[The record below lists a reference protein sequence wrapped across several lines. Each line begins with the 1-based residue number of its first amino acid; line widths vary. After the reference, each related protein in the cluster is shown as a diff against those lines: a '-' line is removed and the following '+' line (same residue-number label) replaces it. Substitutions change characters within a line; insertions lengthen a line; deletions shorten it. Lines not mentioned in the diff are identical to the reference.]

1 MLGPLEG
8 KLTSQVADALG
19 GRAGLVV
26 LVAPLPLA
34 APDPGKRTVHV
45 SLDELLPDSRFET
58 ERTVFIGESPTPR
71 TRRVARVGF
80 TAKVRATV
88 RPAQEQPT
96 EIGEARRL
104 LMEDLSLVVHAL
116 DRPGFRNGH
125 DLAGTEADPGYD
137 VLEFQLA
144 KGSMLPD
151 LVDHCVAGELDY
163 RGVAR
168 IWPPGVTEEAGEIRV
183 ADTLMEALPVDIR
196 AAQPVVPMGSQT
208 VVRVQ
213 SRIAPAF
220 LRRPRYDRGAAGSNG
235 PWCDAPPAERGSLV
249 SGTAAADTRFR
260 LHAVGAG
267 PTEITYAAPTTGVT
281 RPVPNTWPCIWR
293 PPTAPPVCS
302 SDSTPVRV
310 VPGGTP

>member
-19 GRAGLVV
+19 GRAGLLV

-34 APDPGKRTVHV
+34 APDPGSRTVRV

-80 TAKVRATV
+80 TAKVRATA
-88 RPAQEQPT
+88 RPAQEQPA
-96 EIGEARRL
+96 EISAARRL
-104 LMEDLSLVVHAL
+104 LMEDLSLIVHAL

-137 VLEFQLA
+137 VLEFELA
-144 KGSMLPD
+144 KGSVVPD
-151 LVDHCVAGELDY
+151 LVEHCVAGELEY

-168 IWPPGVTEEAGEIRV
+168 IWPPGVSDEGGEIRIV
-183 ADTLMEALPVDIR
+183 DKVMEPLPVEIH
-196 AAQPVVPMGSQT
+196 AAQPVVSMGRQT
-208 VVRVQ
+208 VVRVRVG
-213 SRIAPAF
+213 SR
-220 LRRPRYDRGAAGSNG
+220 LRSTDGAGTTAVQLAATVLG
-235 PWCDAPPAERGSLV
+235 DAPPAERGSLV
-249 SGTAAADTRFR
+249 SGTAAADPRFR
-260 LHAVGAG
+260 LHAVGEG

-281 RPVPNTWPCIWR
+281 RPRTEYVAVHLAAANG
-293 PPTAPPVCS
+293 APGVFLG
-302 SDSTPVRV
+302 STPVRV
-310 VPGGTP
+310 VPGAPP